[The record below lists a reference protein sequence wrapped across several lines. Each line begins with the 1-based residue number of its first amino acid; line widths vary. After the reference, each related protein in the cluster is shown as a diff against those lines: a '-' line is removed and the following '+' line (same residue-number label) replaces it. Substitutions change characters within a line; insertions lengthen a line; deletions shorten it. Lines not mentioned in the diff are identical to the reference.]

1 MSKPSAPY
9 LTLSVPN
16 RTVDLQDYWN
26 RLYHEDIT
34 VPPLKQYLAHEGE
47 RVWKQL
53 LAVGECGG
61 SDA

>member
-1 MSKPSAPY
+1 MSQPTAPY

-47 RVWKQL
+47 RVWKQ
-53 LAVGECGG
+53 
-61 SDA
+61 